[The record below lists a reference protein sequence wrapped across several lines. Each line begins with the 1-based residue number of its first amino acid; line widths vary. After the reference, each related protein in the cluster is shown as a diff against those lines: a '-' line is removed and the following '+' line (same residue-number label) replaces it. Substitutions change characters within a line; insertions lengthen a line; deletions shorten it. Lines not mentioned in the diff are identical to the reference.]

1 MPAST
6 GSAEQIGLFIDAW
19 SDNVVEAFRNLT
31 PVLADMPMTQA
42 ELVGGVYHQPVRLS
56 FEAGQTFAPASPP
69 SGTGASIIPGVGR
82 TYVGPRAGYVGDAQI
97 RGMQIHGRTA
107 IPYEAIARSASSV
120 NASLSATDRKK
131 AVRGASKTALEGLM
145 MGTLKKAEAL
155 LLHGGEGLGQGEAI
169 AGSTSQVVATAYE
182 GVPGFAIDIS
192 ISPGTWSEAIW
203 TAFEGHTFDLFN
215 DAAGAGGASGVPGGT
230 RLNTAANTL
239 LNAGVSQTGVVLI
252 AVNPATPLAGF
263 TAAPG
268 RVLRFWHSSGTA
280 GAPGTGVL
288 GGWAT
293 SATAGNNNI
302 YVCFES
308 AGPGVE
314 FVGLGLC
321 AASTGTLFNVDGAA
335 YSVYRGNVVSNA
347 GNLRLSA
354 LVRGL
359 SRALNKGAQGK
370 RLRAVVPT
378 ELFAQFANDESTL
391 RRYASTTG
399 SAENGFESIQM
410 YLPHGAILE
419 VLGHGLQKDGRVL
432 CYVPED
438 TKRIGSQDLQMV
450 TPDGQSGR
458 EALTLHL
465 ANQPSGEV
473 RLFGQ
478 YAPFPATPGHMTLF
492 TGVTF

>member
-1 MPAST
+1 MPAIT
-6 GSAEQIGLFIDAW
+6 GSAEQVGLFIDAW
-19 SDNVVEAFRNLT
+19 SENVVEAFRNLT

-82 TYVGPRAGYVGDAQI
+82 TYVGPRAGFVGDAQI

-107 IPYEAIARSASSV
+107 IPYEAIARSTSNVNSSM
-120 NASLSATDRKK
+120 NATDRKK

-155 LLHGGEGLGQGEAI
+155 LLHGGEGLGQAEAI
-169 AGSTSQVVATAYE
+169 ASSTSNVVATTYE
-182 GVPGFAIDIS
+182 GVSGFAIDIS
-192 ISPGTWSEAIW
+192 ISPASWSEAIW
-203 TAFEGHTFDLFN
+203 TAFEGHTFDIFN
-215 DAAGAGGASGVPGGT
+215 DSAGAGGASGIPGGAK
-230 RLNTAANTL
+230 LNTAANTL
-239 LNAGVSQTGVVLI
+239 LNAGVSQTGYVLI
-252 AVNPATPLAGF
+252 AVNPAIALTGGSV
-263 TAAPG
+263 TG
-268 RVLRFWHSSGTA
+268 RVLRFWHSTGTA
-280 GAPGTGVL
+280 GAIGTGVL

-293 SATAGNNNI
+293 SATVGNNNI
-302 YVCFES
+302 FVCFES

-314 FVGLGLC
+314 FTGLGLC

-335 YSVYRGNVVSNA
+335 FSVYRGNVIPSV
-347 GNLRLSA
+347 GPLRLSG

-359 SRALNKGAQGK
+359 SRSLNKGAQGK

-438 TKRIGSQDLQMV
+438 TKRIGSQDLGMV
-450 TPDGQSGR
+450 TPDGQGGR